1 MSENEVE
8 KTQSTGDQAEEPK
21 AEAKVE
27 AKEEPKAEAKEEP
40 KVEAEAEVKEEAKEE
55 PKVEAKEEPKVEA
68 KEEVKAEAKE
78 EAKEEAKVEAK
89 EQPAKPAAVKKPKAV
104 KAAAE
109 EQPPAEVKK
118 EGKAV
123 AIEEIMASI
132 KNMTVLELSHLVK
145 ALESEFGVSAAA
157 PVVAAPAAAGA
168 EAAAPAEEKAE
179 FSVILKDMGAN
190 KISVIK
196 AVRELT
202 TLGLKESKDLV
213 ESAPAPVREGV
224 SKDEAAAM
232 KQKLEAAGAT
242 VEVT

>member
-21 AEAKVE
+21 VEAKEEAKVEAKVE

-40 KVEAEAEVKEEAKEE
+40 KAEAKEE
-55 PKVEAKEEPKVEA
+55 PKAEAKVEAKEEPKVEA
-68 KEEVKAEAKE
+68 KEEAR
-78 EAKEEAKVEAK
+78 VEAK
-89 EQPAKPAAVKKPKAV
+89 EQPAKPPEAVKKPKAV

-118 EGKAV
+118 EGKAG